1 MAEIRFPPVPP
12 EPAHPMVVKLHDDL
26 VALYTHIRDGY
37 QARIDEAFDRVS
49 RDVGFVVA
57 TALPYTFEVGDG
69 RVKGIIVTD
78 GLQDTLFDRELTAAL
93 KPLYDDPVPVEI
105 TAGSYGL
112 YLFWFEA
119 LRLRLRTDWME
130 PAHQRVRL
138 DPEEIR
144 RAKERLKHKEMV
156 KKVEDL
162 DKDIFVRPRP
172 WEEPAHWFDPGIMI
186 AAEEK
191 VLISVIDEV
200 YPELRLADRV
210 GHYRRSMRRTLRASR
225 LGGTMADPTPEPAQ
239 PPTGMLEELA
249 ELLHRY
255 GY

>member
-1 MAEIRFPPVPP
+1 
-12 EPAHPMVVKLHDDL
+12 MVVKLHDDL
-26 VALYTHIRDGY
+26 IALYTHIRDGY

-49 RDVGFVVA
+49 REIGFVVA

-69 RVKGIIVTD
+69 RVKGVVVTD
-78 GLQDTLFDRELTAAL
+78 GLQDTLFDRELTTAL
-93 KPLYDDPVPVEI
+93 RRLYDDPLPVGVSE
-105 TAGSYGL
+105 GSYRL

-119 LRLRLRTDWME
+119 LKLRLRTDWME
-130 PAHQRVRL
+130 PAHSRVRV
-138 DPEEIR
+138 DPEKIR
-144 RAKERLKHKEMV
+144 WAKEWLKHKEMV
-156 KKVEDL
+156 NKVEEL
-162 DKDIFVRPRP
+162 KMDILVSPRP

-200 YPELRLADRV
+200 YPELQLADRV
-210 GHYRRSMRRTLRASR
+210 SQSRRSMRRMLQGPMT
-225 LGGTMADPTPEPAQ
+225 DPTPEPAQ
-239 PPTGMLEELA
+239 PPAEMLEEMA